1 MVKKLTL
8 AVCIGL
14 VGWALFFIADIYDWP
29 PQPKTKYDVKIISKA
44 IELLNYNDAWDKQD
58 DRHCTSPS
66 EKLSLYC
73 ALKKASLDV
82 SGDFHHESAV
92 MEAVRDS
99 IIKLQPTQKYQ
110 HLLMD
115 YNNSKLVSL
124 KQVHQVLELAKVVV
138 QQ

>member
-1 MVKKLTL
+1 MVKKLAL
-8 AVCIGL
+8 VICLGL
-14 VGWALFFIADIYDWP
+14 VGWALYFIADIYDWP
-29 PQPKTKYDVKIISKA
+29 PQPKTKYDVEIISKT
-44 IELLNYNDAWDKQD
+44 IDLLKHNNVWDKQD
-58 DRHCTSPS
+58 DRHCKFPS

-99 IIKLQPTQKYQ
+99 IIESQPTQNYQ

-115 YNNSKLVSL
+115 YNNSKPVSL
-124 KQVHQVLELAKVVV
+124 KQVLEVLELAKIEVM
-138 QQ
+138 Q

>member
-1 MVKKLTL
+1 MKKFTL
-8 AVCIGL
+8 VICLGL
-14 VGWALFFIADIYDWP
+14 VGWVLYFVADIYDWP
-29 PQPKTKYDVKIISKA
+29 PQPKTKYDVEIISKT
-44 IELLNYNDAWDKQD
+44 IELLNHNDVWDKQD
-58 DRHCTSPS
+58 DRYCKFPS

-99 IIKLQPTQKYQ
+99 IIKSQPTQKYQ

-115 YNNSKLVSL
+115 YNNSKTVSL
-124 KQVHQVLELAKVVV
+124 KQVHAVLEQAKIEVL
-138 QQ
+138 Q